1 MVLNQGANF
10 AFEMMLN
17 ILSICMPFCRHFTE
31 TEIQKIKSIRFADI
45 LRNAT
50 KIDHLSLQDSVFTY
64 TSGKMIKTVLKFMQH
79 KNPKQRAI
87 IIIKKNP
94 VAVVFLPAK
103 ATKNRHIFV
112 WLFWFCT

>member
-1 MVLNQGANF
+1 MVLHQGAYF

-79 KNPKQRAI
+79 KKNKTKSDNNN
-87 IIIKKNP
+87 KKNSGSSS
-94 VAVVFLPAK
+94 
-103 ATKNRHIFV
+103 IF
-112 WLFWFCT
+112 TSYGNKKS